1 MLFGRESNVGS
12 NPTDTATEKSL
23 EYSGLFFVCH
33 NWRMAKVTISP
44 AGLQVKLS
52 PLEAFLGLHV
62 STKASATQVVG
73 AQALGKGW
81 WKILGFRIGI
91 AMPWVMVGGTF
102 LKRREVLFVNWLSGQ
117 EVLQINLK
125 GHTYSR
131 IIVGVKDAKALAEE
145 INTAITAC

>member
-1 MLFGRESNVGS
+1 
-12 NPTDTATEKSL
+12 
-23 EYSGLFFVCH
+23 
-33 NWRMAKVTISP
+33 MAKVTISP

-52 PLEAFLGLHV
+52 PLEAFLGAHV
-62 STKASATQVVG
+62 STKASASQVVG

-145 INTAITAC
+145 INTAITGC

>member
-1 MLFGRESNVGS
+1 
-12 NPTDTATEKSL
+12 
-23 EYSGLFFVCH
+23 
-33 NWRMAKVTISP
+33 MAKVTISP
-44 AGLQVKLS
+44 AGLAVKLS
-52 PLEAFLGLHV
+52 PLEAFFGLHP
-62 STKASATQVVG
+62 STKASASQVVG

-102 LKRREVLFVNWLSGQ
+102 LKRREVLFVNWLAGQ

-145 INTAITAC
+145 INTAITGC